1 LTSEIKPKVSEL
13 RGAESERRLA
23 DLLRSRGFA
32 VMRAPASGSRTKHPM
47 PDLVAGCARLGKRW
61 AIEVK
66 TSRRQRLYVPHE
78 SIEQLVKFAE
88 IFGCEPYIAI
98 KFKGFRAG
106 WLFMTPDSLA
116 VTPRGNHSMSL
127 KEALRN
133 GSDLDMLL
141 SGQTRL

>member
-1 LTSEIKPKVSEL
+1 L
-13 RGAESERRLA
+13 RGAESERRVA

-47 PDLVAGCARLGKRW
+47 PDLVAGCARLSKRW

-66 TSRRQRLYVPHE
+66 TSRRKRLYVPHE
-78 SIEQLVKFAE
+78 SIEQLQEFARV
-88 IFGCEPYIAI
+88 FGCEPYVAI
-98 KFKGFRAG
+98 KFKGSYTN
-106 WLFMTPDSLA
+106 WLFVSPDSLS
-116 VTPRGNHSMSL
+116 VTPRGNRSISL

-141 SGQTRL
+141 AGQIRL